1 MNQPTN
7 PKAAAFVEASS
18 DRVWRL
24 CLRLCGG
31 CREDAEDLLQETL
44 IVAWRSWE
52 RFRGKSQRTTWLHA
66 IAVRL
71 WQQRRTRRR
80 EYLPLPPLELAAPD
94 LTPGH
99 DFQLDLASAL
109 EQLPD
114 DQRIAFLLVKAE
126 GWTHREA
133 AQLLKE
139 PTGTIQYRV
148 HEATRKL
155 RLLLEEKE
163 IPCPIS

>member
-1 MNQPTN
+1 VDQPIS
-7 PKAAAFVEASS
+7 PKAAAFVEANS

-24 CLRLCGG
+24 CLRLSGG

-52 RFRGKSQRTTWLHA
+52 RFLGKSQRTTWLHA

-71 WQQRRTRRR
+71 WQQRRARRR
-80 EYLPLPPLELAAPD
+80 EYLPLPPLELATPD
-94 LTPGH
+94 HTSSH
-99 DFQLDLASAL
+99 DFHLDLASAL

-114 DQRIAFLLVKAE
+114 DLRIAFLLVRAE

-133 AQLLKE
+133 AQLLKA
-139 PTGTIQYRV
+139 PLGTIQYRV
-148 HEATRKL
+148 HEATRRL

-163 IPCPIS
+163 IPCPTN